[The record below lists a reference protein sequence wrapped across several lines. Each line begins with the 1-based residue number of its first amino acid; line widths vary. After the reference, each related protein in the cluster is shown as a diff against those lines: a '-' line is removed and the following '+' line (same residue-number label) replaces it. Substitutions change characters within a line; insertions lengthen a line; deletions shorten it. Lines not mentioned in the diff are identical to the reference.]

1 MGYIAVRMRIRTL
14 LSVVVPGSLGCLLA
28 AGGLVA
34 AAAAQREAFDGLLG
48 RNRGAME
55 VVALAIGAA
64 LGEND
69 AVALDGLVA
78 EWTRT
83 DAAAGLRRVEVLDP
97 QGRIVAHSDPT
108 QFGMLS
114 DDAFAWRALGTDGP
128 TWQLH
133 DDELR
138 MAVPARAGLRWG
150 TVVATYDAAPVRALG
165 RRRALVWGLGSVG
178 GAAALSALLAWVL
191 GRSVVRPVGALRDA
205 AMHVGEGRFDLRLPD
220 GGAAEVRELA
230 AMFAR
235 MAEALRLRHEDLE
248 ARVAARTTDLE
259 AANARL
265 ERLSVED
272 GLTGLLNH
280 RGFQDALAQA
290 LAWEARGEPAPALL
304 VLDVDHFKRFN
315 DTLGHPAGDA
325 MLRAVADAVRA
336 EVRSIDACARH
347 GGEEFAVV
355 LPATG
360 RGDAAHVAE
369 RIRAAV
375 ERVGLATETR
385 PSVTVSIG
393 VAGGGQLDREG
404 LVASADRAL
413 YRAKAEGRNRVVVE
427 GDRA

>member
-1 MGYIAVRMRIRTL
+1 MGYIAAHMRIRTL
-14 LSVVVPGSLGCLLA
+14 LSVVVPVSLGGVLA

-34 AAAAQREAFDGLLG
+34 AAAAQREAFDALLG

-69 AVALDGLVA
+69 AVALDGLVSA
-78 EWTRT
+78 WTHT
-83 DAAAGLRRVEVLDP
+83 DAASGLRSVEVLDA

-114 DDAFAWRALGTDGP
+114 DDAFAWRALGSDGP
-128 TWQLH
+128 TWQLRA
-133 DDELR
+133 DELR

-165 RRRALVWGLGSVG
+165 RRRALGWALGSVG
-178 GAAALSALLAWVL
+178 GAAALAVFLAWSL
-191 GRSVVRPVGALRDA
+191 GRAVVRPVGALRDA
-205 AMHVGEGRFDLRLPD
+205 ALHVGEGRFDARLPD
-220 GGAAEVRELA
+220 GGATEIRELA
-230 AMFAR
+230 AVFGR

-248 ARVAARTTDLE
+248 ARVAARTADLE
-259 AANARL
+259 AANTRL
-265 ERLSVED
+265 ARLSVED

-290 LAWEARGEPAPALL
+290 IAREARGEPAPALL

-315 DTLGHPAGDA
+315 DTVGHPAGDA
-325 MLRAVADAVRA
+325 MLRTVAEVLRGAVRA
-336 EVRSIDACARH
+336 VDACARH

-360 RGDAAHVAE
+360 RDEAAQVAE
-369 RIRAAV
+369 RIRAAMEV
-375 ERVGLATETR
+375 AGAASDHA
-385 PSVTVSIG
+385 PAVTVSIG
-393 VAGGGQLDREG
+393 VAGGGGLAREA
-404 LVASADRAL
+404 LFDAADRAL
-413 YRAKAEGRNRVVVE
+413 YRAKSEGRNRVSLAGE
-427 GDRA
+427 PP

>member
-1 MGYIAVRMRIRTL
+1 MGYIGAHMRIRTL
-14 LSVVVPGSLGCLLA
+14 LSVVVPVSLGCVLA

-34 AAAAQREAFDGLLG
+34 AAAARREAFESLLG

-69 AVALDGLVA
+69 AVALDGLVSA
-78 EWTRT
+78 WTRT
-83 DAAAGLRRVEVLDP
+83 DAAAGLRSVEVLDP

-128 TWQLH
+128 TWQLRG
-133 DDELR
+133 DELR

-150 TVVATYDAAPVRALG
+150 TVVATYDATPVRALG
-165 RRRALVWGLGSVG
+165 RQRARTWALVSVG
-178 GAAALSALLAWVL
+178 GAAGLAVFLAWAL
-191 GRSVVRPVGALRDA
+191 GRAVVRPVGALRDA
-205 AMHVGEGRFDLRLPD
+205 ALHVGEGRFDARLPD
-220 GGAAEVRELA
+220 GGATEVRELA
-230 AMFAR
+230 DVFGR
-235 MAEALRLRHEDLE
+235 MAEALRVRHEDLE
-248 ARVAARTTDLE
+248 ARVAARTADLE

-265 ERLSVED
+265 ARLSVED

-280 RGFQDALAQA
+280 RGFQDALTQA
-290 LAWEARGEPAPALL
+290 LSREARGEPAPALL

-315 DTLGHPAGDA
+315 DTVGHPAGDA
-325 MLRAVADAVRA
+325 MLRTVADALRAAVRA
-336 EVRSIDACARH
+336 VDACARH

-360 RGDAAHVAE
+360 RGEAARVAA

-375 ERVGLATETR
+375 EVAGAGSDGA
-385 PSVTVSIG
+385 PAITVSVG
-393 VAGGGQLDREG
+393 VAGGGGLDRES
-404 LVASADRAL
+404 LVAAADRAL
-413 YRAKAEGRNRVVVE
+413 YRAKAEGRNRVVVDGE
-427 GDRA
+427 TA